1 MMKKMVVTGVMAVV
15 SVLVV
20 GAASAN
26 TVDEETATTEAC
38 AIDSKGES
46 AVVLSARPP
55 IAQRPGTVLATP
67 QCNYLQKCCE
77 GNTPNAPK
85 CCEGYF
91 KKCGGGPNQ

>member
-15 SVLVV
+15 SVLAV

-26 TVDEETATTEAC
+26 TVDEETATSEAC
-38 AIDSKGES
+38 AI
-46 AVVLSARPP
+46 
-55 IAQRPGTVLATP
+55 AQKPGTVLATP